1 MIDFQNREIGNKL
14 LKMDNHGQT
23 NSFLMAITLYL
34 LIIDFLIKNRETKNK
49 NGSKRF
55 IGNERVNILKDKS
68 ITSSIMM
75 EILILQ
81 MQFWGIT

>member
-34 LIIDFLIKNRETKNK
+34 LIIDFLIQNRETKNQ